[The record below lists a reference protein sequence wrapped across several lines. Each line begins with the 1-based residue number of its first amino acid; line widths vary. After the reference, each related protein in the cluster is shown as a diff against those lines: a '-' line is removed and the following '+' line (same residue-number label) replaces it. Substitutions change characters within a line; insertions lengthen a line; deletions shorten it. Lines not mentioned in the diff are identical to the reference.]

1 MKKLS
6 YIESTMLPLPMSNI
20 DTDQIM
26 PKEFL
31 KRVERSGY
39 GEFLFYDWK
48 KDANFPL
55 NNEIFKESKVLLT
68 GTNFGTG
75 SSREHAPWGLQDWG
89 FDAIISSKF
98 ADIFRLNSI
107 NIGLLPIEAS
117 EDIIEKLFKK
127 VSENPKTKIEI
138 SIEQKS
144 VVCEEIEFNF
154 FIDDFSQNRIL
165 NGIDKIDISLE
176 FEEKIDEFMQ
186 SRNKWAPK
194 LTYKHLNL
202 NYLQLLLKAVIHY
215 VFARKD

>member
-6 YIESTMLPLPMSNI
+6 HIESTMLPIPMSNI

-26 PKEFL
+26 PKQFL

-48 KDANFPL
+48 KDGDFPL
-55 NNEIFKESKVLLT
+55 NNEDYKDSKVLVA

-89 FDAIISSKF
+89 FDAIISTKF
-98 ADIFRLNSI
+98 ADIFKLNSI

-117 EDIIEKLFKK
+117 EDIVEKLFQK
-127 VSENPKTKIEI
+127 VTENPKTKIQVSVET
-138 SIEQKS
+138 KS
-144 VVCEEIEFNF
+144 VICEEVKFNF
-154 FIDDFSQNRIL
+154 FLDDFSQNRIL

-176 FEEKIDEFMQ
+176 YENKIDEFMEN
-186 SRNKWAPK
+186 RNKWSPK
-194 LTYKHLNL
+194 LT
-202 NYLQLLLKAVIHY
+202 
-215 VFARKD
+215 

>member
-6 YIESTMLPLPMSNI
+6 HIESTMLPIPMSNI

-26 PKEFL
+26 PKQFV

-48 KDANFPL
+48 KDEDFPL
-55 NNEIFKESKVLLT
+55 NNEDYKDSKVLVA

-89 FDAIISSKF
+89 FDAIISTKF
-98 ADIFRLNSI
+98 ADIFKLNSI

-117 EDIIEKLFKK
+117 EDIVEKLFQK
-127 VSENPKTKIEI
+127 VTENPKTKIQVSVET
-138 SIEQKS
+138 KS
-144 VVCEEIEFNF
+144 VICEEVEFNF
-154 FIDDFSQNRIL
+154 FLDDFSQNRIL

-176 FEEKIDEFMQ
+176 YENKIDEFMQ
-186 SRNKWAPK
+186 NRNKWSPK
-194 LTYKHLNL
+194 LT
-202 NYLQLLLKAVIHY
+202 
-215 VFARKD
+215 

>member
-6 YIESTMLPLPMSNI
+6 YIESNMLPLPMSNI

-48 KDANFPL
+48 KDDDFPL
-55 NNEIFKESKVLLT
+55 NNEIYEKSKVLLA

-117 EDIIEKLFKK
+117 EDIVEKLFQK

-138 SIEQKS
+138 SIEEKS

-176 FEEKIDEFMQ
+176 YEEKIDEFMQ
-186 SRNKWAPK
+186 RRNKWAPK
-194 LTYKHLNL
+194 LT
-202 NYLQLLLKAVIHY
+202 
-215 VFARKD
+215 

>member
-48 KDANFPL
+48 KDDDFPL
-55 NNEIFKESKVLLT
+55 NNEIYKESKVLLA

-107 NIGLLPIEAS
+107 NIGLLPIETS
-117 EDIIEKLFKK
+117 EDIVEKLFQK

-138 SIEQKS
+138 SIEEKS

-165 NGIDKIDISLE
+165 NGIDKIDISLGY
-176 FEEKIDEFMQ
+176 EEKIDEFMQ
-186 SRNKWAPK
+186 GRNKWAPK
-194 LTYKHLNL
+194 LT
-202 NYLQLLLKAVIHY
+202 
-215 VFARKD
+215 

>member
-6 YIESTMLPLPMSNI
+6 HIESTMLPIPMSNI

-26 PKEFL
+26 PKQFL

-48 KDANFPL
+48 KDEDFPL
-55 NNEIFKESKVLLT
+55 NNEDYKDSKVLVA

-89 FDAIISSKF
+89 FDAIISTKF
-98 ADIFRLNSI
+98 ADIFKLNSI

-117 EDIIEKLFKK
+117 EDIVEKLFQK
-127 VSENPKTKIEI
+127 VTENPKTKIQVSVET
-138 SIEQKS
+138 KS
-144 VVCEEIEFNF
+144 VICEEVEFNF
-154 FIDDFSQNRIL
+154 FLDDFSQNRIL

-176 FEEKIDEFMQ
+176 YENKIDEFMQ
-186 SRNKWAPK
+186 NRNKWSPK
-194 LTYKHLNL
+194 LT
-202 NYLQLLLKAVIHY
+202 
-215 VFARKD
+215 

>member
-6 YIESTMLPLPMSNI
+6 HIESTMLPIPMSNI

-26 PKEFL
+26 PKQFL

-48 KDANFPL
+48 KDGDFPL
-55 NNEIFKESKVLLT
+55 NNEDYKDSKVLVA

-89 FDAIISSKF
+89 FDAIISTKF
-98 ADIFRLNSI
+98 ADIFKLNSI

-117 EDIIEKLFKK
+117 EDIVEKLFQK
-127 VSENPKTKIEI
+127 VTENPKTKVQVSVET
-138 SIEQKS
+138 KS
-144 VVCEEIEFNF
+144 VICEEVEFNF
-154 FIDDFSQNRIL
+154 FLDDFSQNRIL

-176 FEEKIDEFMQ
+176 YENKIDEFMQ
-186 SRNKWAPK
+186 NRSKWSPK
-194 LTYKHLNL
+194 LT
-202 NYLQLLLKAVIHY
+202 
-215 VFARKD
+215 